1 MSEHIP
7 HLAQN
12 LNDDLASGQNAA
24 FSLLSAKGR
33 CAYFPS
39 RGILGQSAEA
49 KGKSI
54 NATIG
59 TAFEENGSPL
69 CLECLEGMVSLP
81 STSFLYAPSYGI
93 PELRAQWRDMLYAK
107 NPGLNGKSFS
117 LPVVTNALTHA
128 LSVAGQLFADAGD
141 SILLPDLYW
150 DNYEL
155 IFEHAY
161 GAHLKTFPA
170 FAGGHFNVAGMKKA
184 LLAGGDKKILLL
196 NFPNNPAGYTATV
209 EEDEAIV
216 QAIRQAAEAGKK
228 MVILLDDAY
237 FGLVYEEGVSTE
249 SLFSRLT
256 VLHPNVLAVKMDGPT
271 KEDYVWG
278 FRVGFITF
286 GIQGATPAQYKA
298 LEAKAAG
305 IVRGTISNSSSL
317 GQYLLLQ
324 AYKHPDYA
332 RQKQDKLNILRR
344 RYLKIKE
351 ILAAHPEFGSS
362 FEAMPFNSGYFM
374 CVKLNG
380 VDPETVR
387 KELLTSFDTGV
398 IVLSGLIRLA
408 FSSVPTDKL
417 EALFANLHAAV
428 QNIKAKNH

>member
-1 MSEHIP
+1 MSEQLSC
-7 HLAQN
+7 LAQA
-12 LNDDLASGQNAA
+12 LNDDLSGGKNAA

-33 CAYFPS
+33 SAYFPAK
-39 RGILGQSAEA
+39 GILGQSAEA
-49 KGKSI
+49 KGKGI

-59 TAFEENGSPL
+59 TAFEEDGSPL
-69 CLECLEGMVSLP
+69 CLECLENMVLLP
-81 STSFLYAPSYGI
+81 STAFLYAPSYGI
-93 PELRAQWRDMLYAK
+93 PELRAKWRDMLYDK
-107 NPGLNGKSFS
+107 NPGLKGKTFS

-128 LSVAGQLFADAGD
+128 LSVAGQLFLDVGDAV
-141 SILLPDLYW
+141 IVPDLYW
-150 DNYEL
+150 DNYDL

-161 GAHLKTFPA
+161 GARLKTFPA
-170 FAGGHFNVAGMKKA
+170 FDGSRFNVAGMKKA
-184 LLAGGDKKILLL
+184 LLAEGEKIILLL

-209 EEDEAIV
+209 EEDEAIT
-216 QAIRQAAEAGKK
+216 QAIRQAAEQGKK
-228 MVILLDDAY
+228 LVILLDDAY
-237 FGLVYEEGVSTE
+237 FGLVYEDGVSTE
-249 SLFSRLT
+249 SLFSRL
-256 VLHPNVLAVKMDGPT
+256 VDLHPNVLAVKMDGPT

-278 FRVGFITF
+278 FRVGFMTF

-324 AYKHPDYA
+324 AYQHPDYA
-332 RQKQDKLNILRR
+332 AQKQQKYELLRR
-344 RYLKIKE
+344 RYQAIKG
-351 ILAAHPEFGSS
+351 ILAAHPEFAAS
-362 FEAMPFNSGYFM
+362 FKPMPFNSGYFM

-408 FSSVPTDKL
+408 FSSVPTNKL
-417 EALFANLHAAV
+417 EDLFANLHAAV
-428 QNIKAKNH
+428 QKIKATGK